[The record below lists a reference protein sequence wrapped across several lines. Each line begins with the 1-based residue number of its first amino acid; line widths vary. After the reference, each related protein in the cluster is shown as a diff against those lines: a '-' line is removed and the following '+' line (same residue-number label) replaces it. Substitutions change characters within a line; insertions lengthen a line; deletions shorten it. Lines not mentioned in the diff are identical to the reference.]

1 MPLSAIRT
9 LELRQHAVS
18 KRLSELTEIE
28 NPEPEQRAEMDT
40 LTAEYQINATKW
52 QALAIV
58 EGDQQ
63 RIETRTEDRQL
74 AELEERAS
82 LGEIFDGARRN
93 RQPTG
98 ATKEL
103 LDHLGMDGNYIPLS
117 MFAKGQVEQRAAAT
131 ITGDTQ
137 GNQQPVVR
145 DVFPG
150 SVSAFLNIDQ
160 PTIPVGQYLIP
171 IISTSASVH
180 SPAEGAAAA
189 ESTGAYT
196 VTTLTASR
204 LQASF
209 RWQREDAAK
218 FMELESSLRDNL
230 NEAVMSALDA
240 SNLNHATDGLLGTG
254 GLTARTG
261 DAAAEADFG
270 DHYGFLFDR
279 QTIDGSYASMAS
291 DVKILYG
298 PHGYSHAASVY
309 RGNSSDM
316 TALAAL
322 MRDSGGVMTS
332 AHVPVPSTND
342 QNVIVRKGMRRDFS
356 NPLWMGLE
364 IVFDDITGA
373 STGELVIWAYLM
385 SARKLLRADGF
396 QRRMVQVA

>member
-1 MPLSAIRT
+1 MTPRQT
-9 LELRQHAVS
+9 LELRQS
-18 KRLSELTEIE
+18 TIRQRLSELSGMDT
-28 NPEPEQRAEMDT
+28 PELEERSEMDT
-40 LTAEYQINATKW
+40 LTAEFQTNESKMRAMVIT
-52 QALAIV
+52 
-58 EGDQQ
+58 ETEQQ

-74 AELEERAS
+74 ADLEQRAS

-103 LDHLGMDGNYIPLS
+103 LDHLGMDGNFVPLS
-117 MFAKGQVEQRAAAT
+117 MFTTPMEERAAAT
-131 ITGDTQ
+131 ITGDNQ

-145 DVFPG
+145 AVFPG

-160 PTIPVGQYLIP
+160 PTVPVGTYLIP
-171 IISTSASVH
+171 VISTSATVH

-189 ESTGAYT
+189 ESTGAF
-196 VTTLTASR
+196 VVSTLTASR

-209 RWQREDAAK
+209 RWQREDATK
-218 FMELESSLRDNL
+218 FMELESALRDNL

-240 SNLNHATDGLLGTG
+240 ANLNHSTDGLLGSG
-254 GLTARTG
+254 GLTSRTG
-261 DAAAEADFG
+261 DAAAEATFA
-270 DHYGFLFDR
+270 DHYGFLFDDM
-279 QTIDGSYASMAS
+279 TIDGSYASMAN

-298 PHGYSHAASVY
+298 PHGYVHAASKY

-332 AHVPVPSTND
+332 AHVPDPATND

-356 NPLWMGLE
+356 NPMWMGLE
-364 IVFDDITGA
+364 IVYDDITGA
-373 STGELVIWAYLM
+373 GTGELVIWAYLM
-385 SARKLLRADGF
+385 AARKLLRADGF